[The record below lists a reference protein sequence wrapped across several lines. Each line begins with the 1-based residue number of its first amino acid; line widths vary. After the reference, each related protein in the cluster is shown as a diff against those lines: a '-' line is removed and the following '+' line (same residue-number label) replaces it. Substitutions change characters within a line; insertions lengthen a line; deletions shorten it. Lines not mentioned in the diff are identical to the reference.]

1 MENATD
7 VHVELVKLMDGL
19 SRADVPH
26 DAIVQDKVI
35 RGVKRGT
42 VALVVVGQ
50 VRVIE
55 GQDFLSC
62 LNVIYLQKYKDN
74 LIIYYVQLWS
84 YVFIDRAEPACKRD
98 VSLKSHECKKQ
109 QKLNTE

>member
-1 MENATD
+1 MENTTD

-26 DAIVQDKVI
+26 DAVVQDEVI

-50 VRVIE
+50 VGVIE
-55 GQDFLSC
+55 GQDFLPC
-62 LNVIYLQKYKDN
+62 LNVIYLQKRKDN
-74 LIIYYVQLWS
+74 LITYY
-84 YVFIDRAEPACKRD
+84 I
-98 VSLKSHECKKQ
+98 
-109 QKLNTE
+109 

>member
-1 MENATD
+1 MENTTD

-26 DAIVQDKVI
+26 DAVVQDEVI

-50 VRVIE
+50 VGVIE

-62 LNVIYLQKYKDN
+62 LNVIYLQKRKDN
-74 LIIYYVQLWS
+74 LITYY
-84 YVFIDRAEPACKRD
+84 I
-98 VSLKSHECKKQ
+98 
-109 QKLNTE
+109 